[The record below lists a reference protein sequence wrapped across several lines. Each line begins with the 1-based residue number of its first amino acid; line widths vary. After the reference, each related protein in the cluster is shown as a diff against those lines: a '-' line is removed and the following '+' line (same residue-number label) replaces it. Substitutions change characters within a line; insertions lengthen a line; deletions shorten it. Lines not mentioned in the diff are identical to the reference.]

1 MMMGKKTKP
10 IMVSENFFLSVSTM
24 EGLST
29 EVGIATIIQRKKFNE
44 KGRWWD
50 FYNKLRHDRETFW
63 KLHHKASN

>member
-29 EVGIATIIQRKKFNE
+29 EVGIATIIQRNKFNE

-50 FYNKLRHDRETFW
+50 FCNKLRHDRETFW
-63 KLHHKASN
+63 KLHRKASN